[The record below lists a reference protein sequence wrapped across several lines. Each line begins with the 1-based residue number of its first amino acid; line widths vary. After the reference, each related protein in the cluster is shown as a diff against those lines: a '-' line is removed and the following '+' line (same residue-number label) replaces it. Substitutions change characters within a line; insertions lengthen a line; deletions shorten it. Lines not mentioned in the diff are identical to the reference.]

1 MTLQEFTERTLLTPS
16 EEEFKWIH
24 DLYMNTDLDKDH
36 FCKDFKKH
44 GASHIVN
51 ELFLKIQAMGNQVD
65 GIWHDYERKETELV
79 KVQVRDERIG
89 EEILRKAYIYQ
100 DNELMDL
107 ARELLGR
114 AECVR
119 YAIEKGL
126 AIWDDDD
133 KEYVLELI
141 AKNLKEDK

>member
-16 EEEFKWIH
+16 EEEFANIH
-24 DLYMNTDLDKDH
+24 KLYMYTNLDKDQ
-36 FCKDFKKH
+36 FCKEYLKH
-44 GASHIVN
+44 AHSHLVN
-51 ELFLKIQAMGNQVD
+51 ELELKIQQMDNQID
-65 GIWHDYERKETELV
+65 AIWHNYERKETELV

-141 AKNLKEDK
+141 EKNLKEDK